1 MVDFQQLNALF
12 TPVISPPGVNDKDSP
27 FYLNLADFK
36 FFKAS
41 FVSQSS
47 ESVRHLRSFLASI
60 RQ

>member
-12 TPVISPPGVNDKDSP
+12 TPVISPPGANDKDSP

-47 ESVRHLRSFLASI
+47 
-60 RQ
+60 